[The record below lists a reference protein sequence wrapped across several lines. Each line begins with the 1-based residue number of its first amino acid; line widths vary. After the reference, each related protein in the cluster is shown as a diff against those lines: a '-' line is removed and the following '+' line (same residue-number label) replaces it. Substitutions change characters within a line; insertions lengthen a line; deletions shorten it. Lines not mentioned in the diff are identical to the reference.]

1 MIKHNE
7 DSEYKEMYQEIINL
21 NTKVYE
27 QEQEIQTLLQKIQ
40 DERDKYVNY
49 LISINTNIGCLQS
62 DLKDQVKQL

>member
-40 DERDKYVNY
+40 DERDKYVKY
-49 LISINTNIGCLQS
+49 LN
-62 DLKDQVKQL
+62 

>member
-27 QEQEIQTLLQKIQ
+27 QEQEIQTLLQIIQ
-40 DERDKYVNY
+40 DERDKYVN
-49 LISINTNIGCLQS
+49 LFTILVS
-62 DLKDQVKQL
+62 K

>member
-40 DERDKYVNY
+40 DERDKYVKY
-49 LISINTNIGCLQS
+49 LISINTNIDYLKS